1 MLKFSR
7 LLIAV
12 ALLSLGFTQGARAA
26 DGDTAYI
33 VTYFDTVFADKDK
46 AKLLAKKLADA
57 SQKEDGNLRFE
68 VLQRIGQQGVV
79 FGEQEVHGRTVAAP
93 AVMVN
98 TILSFLI

>member
-12 ALLSLGFTQGARAA
+12 ALLSLGFTQVARAA

-33 VTYFDTVFADKDK
+33 VTYFDTNFADKDK
-46 AKLLAKKLADA
+46 ARLLAKKLGDA

-68 VLQRIGQQGVV
+68 VLQRIGQP
-79 FGEQEVHGRTVAAP
+79 EQFMILEAWKDKASAEQFYDGYQKP
-93 AVMVN
+93 AE
-98 TILSFLI
+98 